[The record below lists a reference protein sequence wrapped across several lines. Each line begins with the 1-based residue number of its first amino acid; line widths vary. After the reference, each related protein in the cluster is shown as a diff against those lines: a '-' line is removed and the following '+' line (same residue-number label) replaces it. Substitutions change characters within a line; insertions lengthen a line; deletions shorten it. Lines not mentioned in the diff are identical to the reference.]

1 MSRNFNSEIEDN
13 SFRAYNYG
21 FDVITRQFLLQEF
34 SRNFDSISAKVLEVG
49 SYDGSMTELIL
60 DYFEEIDVVEA
71 SSKMANVVREKF
83 GHRVSVHEGMIEEI
97 RIQDKYDAIFLIHTL
112 EHVTDPTS
120 VLLKLK
126 SLLAVKGKIFIAVP
140 NANALSRQIAVSM
153 GIIKYNHDVPE
164 GEAAQGHL
172 RTYSLD
178 TLLFEFKKAD
188 LRVIDSGGV
197 ILKALANFQL
207 DAALSA
213 GIIDE
218 KYIQAA
224 NELARKYPDFSTS
237 IYAVVSAG
245 N

>member
-34 SRNFDSISAKVLEVG
+34 SRNFDSNSAKVLEVG

-97 RIQDKYDAIFLIHTL
+97 EIQDRFDAIFLIHTL

-120 VLLKLK
+120 VLIKLK
-126 SLLAVKGKIFIAVP
+126 SLLAEKGKIFIAVP
-140 NANALSRQIAVSM
+140 NANALSRQIAVNM
-153 GIIKYNHDVPE
+153 GIIKFNHDVPD

-224 NELARKYPDFSTS
+224 NELAKKYPDFSTS

>member
-1 MSRNFNSEIEDN
+1 MSRNFNGEIEDN
-13 SFRAYNYG
+13 PFRAYNYE
-21 FDVITRQFLLQEF
+21 FDVITRKFLLQEF
-34 SRNFDSISAKVLEVG
+34 SRNFDFNSAKVLEVG

-71 SSKMANVVREKF
+71 SSKMAKVVQEKF
-83 GHRVSVHEGMIEEI
+83 GKRVSVYEGMIEEI
-97 RIQDKYDAIFLIHTL
+97 EIQEKYDAIFLIHTL
-112 EHVTDPTS
+112 EHVSDPTS

-126 SLLAVKGKIFIAVP
+126 SLLTERGKIFIAVP

-153 GIIKYNHDVPE
+153 GIIKFNHDVPE

-178 TLLFEFKKAD
+178 TLLFEFKKVGMK
-188 LRVIDSGGV
+188 VIDSGGV

-218 KYIQAA
+218 KYIHAA

-237 IYAVVSAG
+237 IYAVVSV
-245 N
+245 NN